1 MFKFLVSRNINAITK
16 YVNENQKIIGYDN
29 IQIKNNKFDC
39 ITTEFTKIDLKNLY
53 ENSNEK
59 IIYKKYLDIMEYVT
73 SIFYL
78 YQNGIL

>member
-29 IQIKNNKFDC
+29 IKIKNKKFDC
-39 ITTEFTKIDLKNLY
+39 ITTEFNKIDLKNLY